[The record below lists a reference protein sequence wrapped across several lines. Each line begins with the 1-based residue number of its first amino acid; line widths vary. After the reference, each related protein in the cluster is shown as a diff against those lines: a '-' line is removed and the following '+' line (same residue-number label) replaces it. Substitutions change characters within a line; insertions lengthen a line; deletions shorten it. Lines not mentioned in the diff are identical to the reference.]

1 MRLGAA
7 ALALVL
13 GGMAGGCHRGP
24 PDGIALIG
32 ATVIDGRGGPPQRDM
47 VVVTR
52 GHLIESVAPRDG
64 FRIPRHTRKVDA
76 TGKFVMPGF
85 IDAHAHVERWA
96 LSRYLAYGVT
106 SVRDMHGTLDSI
118 MDLREKAS
126 LNAFTSPRIYS
137 AGAMIDAAPA
147 TYPNALEVH
156 DNSEARKA
164 VDKLAVKGVDYLKVY
179 TRITPQMLHAIVDE
193 ANSFGL
199 RVAAHLG
206 LTDAVTAADLG
217 IRSIEHMSGVP
228 EAAGDAA
235 PLYAAHEK
243 SFFAGWTAFE
253 KSWAGLDSAAL
264 ERVATHLAQKNVILV
279 PTLVLHELYSRLDDP
294 AVLQAPWLTAVP
306 PVARARW
313 NLPDMIARAGW
324 GPADFAAFR
333 RSRPNQDLFL
343 REFLRAGGVIAAG
356 TDASNQMLVPGF
368 SEHQEMELLVRAGL
382 TPADALLAATHDA
395 AVLLGADSIG
405 VVAPGKAA
413 DLIVLGRNPLD
424 NIQNTQ
430 SIERV
435 VVRGQLFAVDSIRRS
450 W

>member
-1 MRLGAA
+1 VVAA
-7 ALALVL
+7 AVVA
-13 GGMAGGCHRGP
+13 GCHSGP
-24 PDGIALIG
+24 PDGIALVG
-32 ATVIDGRGGPPQRDM
+32 ATVIDGRGGAPQRDM

-52 GHLIESVAPRDG
+52 AHLIESVAPRDG
-64 FRIPRHTRKVDA
+64 FKIPRHTRKVDVR
-76 TGKFVMPGF
+76 GKFVLPGF
-85 IDAHAHVERWA
+85 IDAHGHVERWA

-106 SVRDMHGTLDSI
+106 SVRDVHGTLDSI

-137 AGAMIDAAPA
+137 AGAMIDGAPA
-147 TYPNALEVH
+147 TYANAIEVH
-156 DNSEARKA
+156 DNTEARKA
-164 VDKLAVKGVDYLKVY
+164 VDRLAVKGVDYLKVY
-179 TRITPQMLHAIVDE
+179 TRVTPQVLRAVVDE

-206 LTDAVTAADLG
+206 LTDAVTASDIG
-217 IRSIEHMSGVP
+217 VRSIEHMSGVP

-235 PLYAAHEK
+235 PLYAAHTK

-264 ERVATHLAQKNVILV
+264 DRVAKHLVSKNVILV
-279 PTLVLHELYSRLDDP
+279 PTLALHELYSRLDDP
-294 AVLQAPWLTAVP
+294 TVQQAPWLAAVP
-306 PVARARW
+306 KAARDRW
-313 NLPDMIARAGW
+313 NVPDMIARAGW
-324 GPADFAAFR
+324 GPGDFAAFR
-333 RSRPNQDLFL
+333 RSRPSQDLFV

-382 TPADALLAATHDA
+382 TPADAVLAATHDA

-430 SIERV
+430 SIEQV
-435 VVRGQLFAVDSIRRS
+435 IVRGQLFAVDSIRRT

>member
-1 MRLGAA
+1 
-7 ALALVL
+7 
-13 GGMAGGCHRGP
+13 
-24 PDGIALIG
+24 
-32 ATVIDGRGGPPQRDM
+32 
-47 VVVTR
+47 
-52 GHLIESVAPRDG
+52 
-64 FRIPRHTRKVDA
+64 
-76 TGKFVMPGF
+76 
-85 IDAHAHVERWA
+85 
-96 LSRYLAYGVT
+96 
-106 SVRDMHGTLDSI
+106 
-118 MDLREKAS
+118 
-126 LNAFTSPRIYS
+126 
-137 AGAMIDAAPA
+137 
-147 TYPNALEVH
+147 
-156 DNSEARKA
+156 
-164 VDKLAVKGVDYLKVY
+164 
-179 TRITPQMLHAIVDE
+179 MLHAIVDE

-405 VVAPGKAA
+405 VVGPGKAA